1 MGMSAGPTPLCRCGD
16 SLLLVVDIQERLAR
30 VMPEDSR
37 QRVIRNTGI
46 LLQAA
51 NRLGVP
57 QFLTEQ
63 YTKGLGPTEA
73 EVLRYLGEHALR
85 VEKMSFSGCG
95 AERLVSSLNDT
106 GRCQVVIAGMEAHVC
121 VLQTALELHTLGFEV
136 FVAEDAA
143 SSRSPANHQNAMN
156 RLRQNGVFVTNT
168 ESVVFE
174 WLRVSTHEHFKAISA
189 LLR

>member
-1 MGMSAGPTPLCRCGD
+1 MPAGRTPLCRCDD

-30 VMPEDSR
+30 AMPEDAR

-57 QFLTEQ
+57 RFLTEQ

-73 EVLRYLGEHALR
+73 EVLRHLGENTLR
-85 VEKMSFSGCG
+85 VEKMSFSGCA
-95 AERLVSSLNDT
+95 AEGLVAALKET
-106 GRCQVVIAGMEAHVC
+106 GRRQAVIAGMEAHVC
-121 VLQTALELHTLGFEV
+121 VLQTAVELHALGFEV
-136 FVAEDAA
+136 FVVEDAT
-143 SSRSPANHQNAMN
+143 SSRSPANHQNAMQ
-156 RLRQNGVFVTNT
+156 RLRQAGVIVANT

-174 WLRVSTHEHFKAISA
+174 WLRVSTHEHFKAIST

>member
-1 MGMSAGPTPLCRCGD
+1 MDMPAGPSPLCRCED
-16 SLLLVVDIQERLAR
+16 SLLLIVDIQERLAR
-30 VMPEDSR
+30 VMPEDDR
-37 QRVIRNTGI
+37 RRVIRNTAI

-73 EVLRYLGEHALR
+73 EVLRHLGEDVLR
-85 VEKMSFSGCG
+85 VEKMCFSACG
-95 AERLVSSLNDT
+95 VESLVAALKRS
-106 GRCQVVIAGMEAHVC
+106 GRRQAVIAGMEAHVC
-121 VLQTALELHTLGFEV
+121 VLQTALELHALGFEP
-136 FVAEDAA
+136 FVVEDAA
-143 SSRSPANHQNAMN
+143 CSRNPANHRNAMH
-156 RLRQNGVFVTNT
+156 RLRQAGVVVANT

-174 WLRVSTHEHFKAISA
+174 WLRLSTHEHFKAISA